1 MDSIPLNSFL
11 KTVKQDMKLKDI
23 ASVTGKGGLFKVV
36 KPSRTGV
43 ILESLDNQKKKLIAH
58 AHDRVSI
65 LDEISVY
72 TTDAEGNVPLQ
83 SVLLTI
89 KKEFGDDPG
98 IDNNSSK
105 EEIMSFLKHI
115 LPNYDENQVY
125 PSDVKKI
132 VSWYEII
139 SREAPEILAEPKKEV
154 KKKEKKSEE

>member
-1 MDSIPLNSFL
+1 MELNE
-11 KTVKQDMKLKDI
+11 I
-23 ASVTGKGGLFKVV
+23 ASVTGKGGLYKVL

-43 ILESLDNQKKKLIAH
+43 ILESLDDKKKKLIAH

-83 SVLLTI
+83 SVLI
-89 KKEFGDDPG
+89 KIKEEFGDDTG

-132 VSWYEII
+132 ISWYEII
-139 SREAPEILAEPKKEV
+139 LKEAPEVLEKKAEKT
-154 KKKEKKSEE
+154 EKKSKKDKEEKEEKTKK

>member
-1 MDSIPLNSFL
+1 MELNE
-11 KTVKQDMKLKDI
+11 I
-23 ASVTGKGGLFKVV
+23 ASVTGKGGLYKVV

-83 SVLLTI
+83 DVLITI
-89 KKEFGDDPG
+89 NKEFGDDTG
-98 IDNNSSK
+98 IDNNASK
-105 EEIMSFLKHI
+105 EEIMAFLKHI

-132 VSWYEII
+132 IGWYSII
-139 SREAPEILAEPKKEV
+139 RREAPEVLEEKTKKEE
-154 KKKEKKSEE
+154 KKEGK

>member
-1 MDSIPLNSFL
+1 ME
-11 KTVKQDMKLKDI
+11 LKDI

-43 ILESLDNQKKKLIAH
+43 ILESLDDKKKKLIAN

-83 SVLLTI
+83 KVLVAI
-89 KKEFGDDPG
+89 KEEFGEDTG
-98 IDNNSSK
+98 IDSTSSK
-105 EEIMSFLKHI
+105 EEIMAFLKHI
-115 LPNYDENQVY
+115 LPNYDTNQVY

-132 VSWYEII
+132 INWYEII
-139 SREAPEILAEPKKEV
+139 LREAPEILEEQKQKSGGEN
-154 KKKEKKSEE
+154 EK

>member
-1 MDSIPLNSFL
+1 MELNE
-11 KTVKQDMKLKDI
+11 I
-23 ASVTGKGGLFKVV
+23 ASVTGKGGLFKVL

-43 ILESLDNQKKKLIAH
+43 ILESLDSKKKKLIAH

-83 SVLLTI
+83 SVLI
-89 KKEFGDDPG
+89 KIKEEFGDDTG

-132 VSWYEII
+132 ISWYEII
-139 SREAPEILAEPKKEV
+139 LKEAPEVL
-154 KKKEKKSEE
+154 EKKAEKAEKKTKKDVENKANK